1 MITDITLTNFK
12 CFHRI
17 NVAPKRVTLL
27 IGGNGTGKS
36 GLLQAL
42 LLLKQWDTQSNALS
56 LEGDLVRIDPDDF
69 ANYVIPA
76 KSPEIWFSL
85 SGEWNVASDDVQPP
99 VVFRLQFRF
108 STEGMVQAKLVYAHF
123 VWRGQRILIQQS
135 PDTQAVGELL
145 IQGFDHTISAA
156 SGLEL
161 GYLRISRLIG
171 VDGANFAPVR
181 QALESPKT
189 LLSKMRFVPA
199 IRGFARRT
207 YALGSELQ
215 DVLVSASGLSAQEEN
230 TITALMYSPRAVVEQ
245 VSAWMNQVTGVGLKT
260 DMVPPRTV
268 RPVSVT
274 AAGQPNLLSE
284 GSGTN
289 ALVHLLFE
297 LARAGHGDTVLIEEP
312 EIHLHPKA
320 QAELASVIVAEAKSS
335 NKQVVMTT
343 HSEHIAGRLMTEIAE
358 GKVSADEIAIYSFDK
373 DTNGVCSADLIELT
387 DSGQATGG
395 LRSFFQT
402 DLDEMRRYVDALR
415 AKA

>member
-1 MITDITLTNFK
+1 MITNITLTNFK

-76 KSPEIWFSL
+76 RSPEIWFSL
-85 SGEWNVASDDVQPP
+85 SGEWNVASDDVESP

-108 STEGMVQAKLVYAHF
+108 STEGMLQAKLVYAHF
-123 VWRGQRILIQQS
+123 VWLGRTIQIQQI
-135 PDTQAVGELL
+135 PDTQTVGELP

-161 GYLRISRLIG
+161 GDLRFNRLIG
-171 VDGANFAPVR
+171 VDGDNFAPLR

-207 YALGSELQ
+207 YALGSELP

-230 TITALMYSPRAVVEQ
+230 TITALEYSPRAVEQ

-289 ALVHLLFE
+289 ALVQLLFE

-373 DTNGVCSADLIELT
+373 DTNGVCSAGLIELT

>member
-1 MITDITLTNFK
+1 ML
-12 CFHRI
+12 R
-17 NVAPKRVTLL
+17 KRVTLL

-99 VVFRLQFRF
+99 VVFELQFRF
-108 STEGMVQAKLVYAHF
+108 STEGMVQAKLVHAYF
-123 VWRGQRILIQQS
+123 VWRGQRILIQQM
-135 PDTQAVGELL
+135 PDTQTVGELR
-145 IQGFDHTISAA
+145 IQGFDYPIFAA

-161 GYLRISRLIG
+161 GNLGINRFIG
-171 VDGANFAPVR
+171 VDGDGDGDNLASVR

-189 LLSKMRFVPA
+189 LLSKMRLVPA

-207 YALGSELQ
+207 YPLGSELQ

-230 TITALMYSPRAVVEQ
+230 TITALEYSPRAVEQ

-260 DMVPPRTV
+260 DMVPSRTV

-289 ALVHLLFE
+289 ALVQLLFE